1 MSKKILIIAMSDLS
15 KSPRPMRQ
23 IKALR
28 DKNIVDTIGVKAS
41 GLENDFYNIK
51 KSHVIVEILRL
62 PLLLFRMYQI
72 YYWDKYKKKILKTL
86 YKNDYDLII
95 VHEVRM
101 LPLALKLSNRA
112 KIILDAHEYSPEN
125 FNDDFI
131 WRIFIK
137 NFYIYLCKNFANKC
151 DKTITVCDGIA
162 NLYKKNFNIDCEVI
176 TNATEHFELEPIKT
190 RLNKIKII
198 HHGNASSS
206 RKLELMIKM
215 MDFLDDRFE
224 LYLML
229 VAKRTNKI
237 YFNKLKKIS
246 KNYSNV
252 HFLKPVKYTEIVS
265 FSNQFDIGIQFHP
278 PVNINLKYGLGNK
291 FFEFI
296 QSRLAIAIGPSPEMR
311 KYVEKYDLGIVS
323 ESFDP
328 KSMAAKLNSLSSKD
342 IMKFKKNADKN
353 ALKLSSNANKK
364 KFLEIVDR
372 VLE

>member
-125 FNDDFI
+125 FNDDLI

-137 NFYIYLCKNFANKC
+137 HFYIYLCKNFINKC
-151 DKTITVCDGIA
+151 DKIITVCDGIA
-162 NLYKKNFNIDCEVI
+162 NLYKKNFNVDCEVI

-190 RLNKIKII
+190 ELNKIKII

-206 RKLELMIKM
+206 RKLELMIEM
-215 MDFLDDRFE
+215 MNFLDDRFE

-246 KNYSNV
+246 KGYSNV
-252 HFLKPVKYTEIVS
+252 YFLKPVTYSEIVPY
-265 FSNQFDIGIQFHP
+265 SNQFDIGIQFHP
-278 PVNINLKYGLGNK
+278 PVNINLQFGLGNK

-296 QSRLAIAIGPSPEMR
+296 QSRLAIAIGPSSEMR

-328 KSMAAKLNSLSSKD
+328 KSIAAKLNSLSSQD
-342 IMKFKKNADKN
+342 IMNFKNNAHKN
-353 ALKLSSNANKK
+353 ALRLSSSSNKK
-364 KFLEIVDR
+364 KFLEIIDR
-372 VLE
+372 LLE